1 METIRENGS
10 VIFSEI
16 FKEMQRKASSIE
28 IELKKTRLVPNQ
40 IHRSDGECAGVESY
54 DRITVFIP
62 LLDCFVSEL
71 KSRFEIHKSI
81 VKGFDALIPKNA
93 ATASNGPSPSL
104 FENVKNLVKH
114 YFQDIEKD
122 PNGVEAELKLW
133 YSHLSQQESQPRD
146 PLHCLVKCNRVIFPS
161 IYNLLKILATLPV
174 TTCTSERSFST
185 LRRLKSCLRS
195 TSGQVH
201 LNGLALL
208 NIYRDMAP
216 TPEQVA

>member
-1 METIRENGS
+1 M
-10 VIFSEI
+10 
-16 FKEMQRKASSIE
+16 
-28 IELKKTRLVPNQ
+28 TRSFQ
-40 IHRSDGECAGVESY
+40 
-54 DRITVFIP
+54 
-62 LLDCFVSEL
+62 
-71 KSRFEIHKSI
+71 
-81 VKGFDALIPKNA
+81 KNA
-93 ATASNGPSPSL
+93 ATASNGPSPSQ

-133 YSHLSQQESQPRD
+133 YSDLSKQELQPRD

-185 LRRLKSCLRS
+185 LRRLKSYLRS

-216 TPEQVA
+216 TPEQVIFNLAKSRRRLCFTL